1 MDDLK
6 HSMLRMI
13 GTKAYEDAC
22 RLSEQLMADQSREA
36 EAIQA
41 GLDFE
46 RWLASSCRQCLRTP
60 PR

>member
-6 HSMLRMI
+6 QSMLRI
-13 GTKAYEDAC
+13 VGAKAHEDAR

-41 GLDFE
+41 GLEFE
-46 RWLASSCRQCLRTP
+46 RWLASSCRQCLRRP
-60 PR
+60 PP